1 MLNFLQKETCSAKF
15 VTVTCFNRQMA
26 RKFFDSII
34 SWMIIY
40 SDTQVVQKVVYE
52 YNKQN
57 FITNEICNLEIFQ
70 DFNTLIP

>member
-1 MLNFLQKETCSAKF
+1 MAK
-15 VTVTCFNRQMA
+15 
-26 RKFFDSII
+26 KFFDSII

-40 SDTQVVQKVVYE
+40 SDTQIVQKVVYE